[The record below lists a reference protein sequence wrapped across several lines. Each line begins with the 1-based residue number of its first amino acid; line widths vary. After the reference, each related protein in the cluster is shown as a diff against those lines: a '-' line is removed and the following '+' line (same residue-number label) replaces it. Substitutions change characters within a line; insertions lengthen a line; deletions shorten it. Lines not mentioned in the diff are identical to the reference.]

1 VLRQGEGDGS
11 RYHRSENRKDGDSSH
26 RTPLIGGAVTYPS
39 DSDRKNIRYVFW
51 KNGLYGMNLD
61 TATGTMIAMTGD
73 TLDINY
79 VIKDC

>member
-1 VLRQGEGDGS
+1 
-11 RYHRSENRKDGDSSH
+11 
-26 RTPLIGGAVTYPS
+26 VTYPS

>member
-1 VLRQGEGDGS
+1 
-11 RYHRSENRKDGDSSH
+11 
-26 RTPLIGGAVTYPS
+26 
-39 DSDRKNIRYVFW
+39 
-51 KNGLYGMNLD
+51 MNLH

>member
-1 VLRQGEGDGS
+1 
-11 RYHRSENRKDGDSSH
+11 
-26 RTPLIGGAVTYPS
+26 VTYPS
-39 DSDRKNIRYVFW
+39 DSDPENIRYVLS

-73 TLDINY
+73 TLDLHY

>member
-1 VLRQGEGDGS
+1 MGIEPTS
-11 RYHRSENRKDGDSSH
+11 
-26 RTPLIGGAVTYPS
+26 GGWEQFAVVAVTYPS
-39 DSDRKNIRYVFW
+39 DSDPKNIRYVLW

-73 TLDINY
+73 TLDLHY

>member
-1 VLRQGEGDGS
+1 
-11 RYHRSENRKDGDSSH
+11 
-26 RTPLIGGAVTYPS
+26 
-39 DSDRKNIRYVFW
+39 
-51 KNGLYGMNLD
+51 MNLD